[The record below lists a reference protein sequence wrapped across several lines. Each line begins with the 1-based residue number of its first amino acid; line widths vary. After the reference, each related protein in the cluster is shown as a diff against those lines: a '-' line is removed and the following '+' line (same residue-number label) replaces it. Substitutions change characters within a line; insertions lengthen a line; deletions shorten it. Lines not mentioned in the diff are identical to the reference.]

1 MGLSTHV
8 LDTAHGR
15 PGAGMAFTLWR
26 IGTDGAREMLRTGRT
41 DADGR
46 APGGLLAQ
54 DELKA
59 GRYALVFQVADYFRA
74 QGVALPDPPFLD
86 EVTLAFGVWDESA
99 HYHVP
104 LNLSPYG
111 YTTYRGS

>member
-8 LDTAHGR
+8 LDTAHGK
-15 PGAGMAFTLWR
+15 PGAGMAYTLYR
-26 IGTDGAREMLRTGRT
+26 IGTDGAREALKSGIT

-54 DELKA
+54 EELRR
-59 GRYALVFQVADYFRA
+59 GRYELVFQVAAYFRA
-74 QGVALPDPPFLD
+74 LGVTLPEPPFLD
-86 EVTLAFGVWDESA
+86 AVTLAFGIWDETV

-104 LNLSPYG
+104 LNVAPFG